1 MSSVLVVGSVALD
14 SVETPFGAK
23 QDVVG
28 GSATYFSMAASFFTG
43 VELVAV
49 VGEDF
54 PQEHVDTLEERSV
67 GTSGLER
74 VAGGRTFRWKG
85 NYGFDLNTAHTL
97 DTQLN
102 VFQSFSPEIS
112 PELRKIQHVFLANID
127 PDLQWRVLQQI
138 ENPRIVAA
146 DTMNFWIEGKKS
158 ELVRT
163 LSKVDLLMINDAEAR
178 MLSGEHNIV
187 KAAQGILKM
196 GPKRLAIKRGE
207 YGALLFDGEEIFNAP
222 AYPLPKLFDPTG
234 AGDCFAGGM
243 MGYLSTATDFS
254 PRTFRQAT
262 IVGSVMASFVVES
275 FSIDRLRSL
284 NFQEITQR
292 YEEFQKLT
300 HFEALP
306 AELVNQPRQFG

>member
-14 SVETPFGAK
+14 SVETPFGSR
-23 QDVVG
+23 DEVVG
-28 GSATYFSMAASFFTG
+28 GSATYFSVSASFFTR

-54 PQEHVDTLEERSV
+54 PQEHVETLKARSV
-67 GTSGLER
+67 GTGGLER
-74 VAGGRTFRWKG
+74 VKGGRTFRWRG
-85 NYGFDLNTAHTL
+85 NYGFDLNTANTL

-102 VFQSFSPEIS
+102 VFETFSPDVA
-112 PELRKIQHVFLANID
+112 PELRKIPYVFLANID
-127 PDLQWRVLQQI
+127 PDLQWRVLQQM

-146 DTMNFWIEGKKS
+146 DTMNFWIDGKKS
-158 ELVRT
+158 QLERT

-187 KAAQGILKM
+187 KAAKAITAM

-207 YGALLFDGEEIFNAP
+207 YGALLFDGENIFNAP

-243 MGYLSTATDFS
+243 MGYLSRATDFS
-254 PRTFRQAT
+254 SRTFRQAT
-262 IVGSVMASFVVES
+262 IVGSVMASYVVES
-275 FSIDRLRSL
+275 FSIDRLREL

-292 YEEFQKLT
+292 YQEFQQLT
-300 HFEALP
+300 HFDALP
-306 AELVNQPRQFG
+306 TELAAEPRVFG